1 MKKLHTPVFYLLVFV
16 VSAGLIGYS
25 WVMLQVERA
34 QKAQREGERDLAARI
49 YAQAERP
56 FQLVPWLPAIL
67 REAYKSVSLS
77 QVEILYAEN
86 RTDDAFEKLE
96 QISATLPSLAESGE
110 YSFWAG
116 NLLFRRA
123 LQTKDPETSFNAAK
137 GALSEYQKGLAAEPN
152 DWDLKY
158 NFELISQIFQK
169 GDRSK
174 DDQKV
179 KSLVDKMRQ
188 TNEPSR
194 EELAPE
200 KRG

>member
-1 MKKLHTPVFYLLVFV
+1 MKKLHTPVCYLLVFV

-25 WVMLQVERA
+25 WLMLQTERA
-34 QKAQREGERDLAARI
+34 QKAQREGDRDLAARI
-49 YAQAERP
+49 YARAERP
-56 FQLVPWLPAIL
+56 FQLVPWLPTIL
-67 REAYKSVSLS
+67 REAYKSVALS

-96 QISATLPSLAESGE
+96 QISATLPSLTESGE

-174 DDQKV
+174 DNQKV